1 MQVLCEIT
9 QSTDERTR
17 VAGLRC
23 VAALVKAWR
32 KDTVRYMAPAV
43 NAIMLDAITS
53 PSDTAAKTSMQF
65 WSHWVVDTAA
75 SDTELLLPVIKFVA
89 SKLSSMHIA
98 NGGDS
103 QWSSMVGMHSNA
115 LVLEAMMAAWDLAT
129 KEKEKADLHS
139 ATPPTPSGGESGRG
153 SAAGGGGGGGAAA
166 AAATTGTSGAPSPIA
181 AAVAAAAAEV
191 ASQSA
196 SAKRS
201 NADTGASYPPFDSVM
216 FPIVGAGM
224 RLLAVDHMFEHSIRL
239 LATAAAVYGCDL
251 APHADG
257 YMSALLTWLQHLALK
272 FADAPD
278 SKQQHQQQGDEQKKA
293 GRKHSHLTD
302 SQKQG
307 FAFWCITEI
316 AYALGPKFARYVGPW
331 SDMVARFLAIP
342 LADLGSFADG
352 KKVSVEGSNA
362 AADAAPPNISDNITL
377 SVGISRQ
384 KSKSME
390 MLQRFSLEILHF
402 LGIVQVLKDPKTQ
415 KVEVAVAQA
424 TLKCVSAV
432 FTKVATVLGYEGKPQ
447 EIVNPML
454 SAPSMLFTTSITPGK
469 QCQMSFALQLAAILG
484 TCWAAGCCYC
494 YFHYAAAA
502 AAAVIAMMLLL
513 QLPAQCARM
522 LR

>member
-89 SKLSSMHIA
+89 AKLSSMHIA

-166 AAATTGTSGAPSPIA
+166 AAAATGTSGAPSPIA

-201 NADTGASYPPFDSVM
+201 NAGTSASYPPFDSVM

-239 LATAAAVYGCDL
+239 LATAATVYGCDL

-278 SKQQHQQQGDEQKKA
+278 SKQQQQQGDEQKKA

-362 AADAAPPNISDNITL
+362 AADAAPPNISDSITL
-377 SVGISRQ
+377 SVGIFRQ